1 MKNFLKAGKLF
12 KGEEGKRRVEMRG
25 REERNDKMR
34 GERRNSHRRNAI
46 NANDCLIYI
55 SMMAGGEEK
64 VLFAKIVGG
73 YSTIARG
80 RCPHCRRYT
89 NFWRCG
95 QNYHCLACGKVCE
108 EVEVVRESLRRWWL

>member
-1 MKNFLKAGKLF
+1 MT
-12 KGEEGKRRVEMRG
+12 G
-25 REERNDKMR
+25 REERNGWVSRD
-34 GERRNSHRRNAI
+34 RRDREERNAI

-55 SMMAGGEEK
+55 SAMIDGEEK

-95 QNYHCLACGKVCE
+95 KNYHCLACGKVCE
-108 EVEVVRESLRRWWL
+108 EIEVVRESLRRWWL